1 LQELALLFF
10 SPDTNRLPME
20 QFKAST
26 QQLKDHV
33 GEYVNTYIQIT
44 KAKVT
49 QTASTAASGAAI
61 GIAALFFGL
70 FFLFFLF
77 CGLALWIGDMMDN
90 RHAGFFIV
98 AGFFALLLVLIF
110 ALRKKVIVP
119 KIQNA
124 IISKV
129 YE

>member
-1 LQELALLFF
+1 MPLEELK
-10 SPDTNRLPME
+10 T
-20 QFKAST
+20 ST

-33 GEYVNTYIQIT
+33 GEYVNTYVQIT
-44 KAKVT
+44 KAKAT
-49 QTASTAASGAAI
+49 QAVSTAASGAAI

-77 CGLALWIGDMMDN
+77 CGLALWIGDLMDN

-98 AGFFALLLVLIF
+98 AGFFALILIVIF

-119 KIQNA
+119 MIQNA

>member
-1 LQELALLFF
+1 
-10 SPDTNRLPME
+10 ME
-20 QFKAST
+20 QLKTSA

-44 KAKVT
+44 KAKAT
-49 QTASTAASGAAI
+49 QGASTAASGVAI
-61 GIAALFFGL
+61 GIAALFLGI

-77 CGLALWIGDMMDN
+77 CGLALWIGALMDN
-90 RHAGFFIV
+90 RQAGFFIV
-98 AGFFALLLVLIF
+98 AGFFLLLIVLIF

-119 KIQNA
+119 LIQNA

>member
-1 LQELALLFF
+1 
-10 SPDTNRLPME
+10 ME
-20 QFKAST
+20 HLKAST

-44 KAKVT
+44 KAKAT

-61 GIAALFFGL
+61 GIAALVFGI

-77 CGLALWIGDMMDN
+77 CGLALWLGALMDN
-90 RHAGFFIV
+90 RQAGFFIV
-98 AGFFALLLVLIF
+98 AGFFLLLIVLIF

-119 KIQNA
+119 LIQNA

>member
-1 LQELALLFF
+1 
-10 SPDTNRLPME
+10 ME
-20 QFKAST
+20 PSLKTST

-44 KAKVT
+44 KAKAT
-49 QTASTAASGAAI
+49 QAASTAAGGAAV
-61 GIAALFFGL
+61 GIAALFLGL

-77 CGLALWIGDMMDN
+77 CGLALWIGDMMNN

-98 AGFFALLLVLIF
+98 AGFFALLLVLVF
-110 ALRKKVIVP
+110 VLRKKVIVP

-129 YE
+129 YESN

>member
-1 LQELALLFF
+1 
-10 SPDTNRLPME
+10 ME
-20 QFKAST
+20 NLKTST

-44 KAKVT
+44 KAKAT
-49 QTASTAASGAAI
+49 QGVSAAASGVTI
-61 GIAALFFGL
+61 GIAAMFFGL

-77 CGLALWIGDMMDN
+77 CGIALWIGALIGN
-90 RHAGFFIV
+90 RQAGFFIV
-98 AGFFALLLVLIF
+98 AGFFALLIVLIF

-119 KIQNA
+119 LIQNA

>member
-1 LQELALLFF
+1 
-10 SPDTNRLPME
+10 ME
-20 QFKAST
+20 PSLKTST
-26 QQLKDHV
+26 QELKDHV
-33 GEYVNTYIQIT
+33 GEYVSTYIQIA
-44 KAKVT
+44 KAKAT
-49 QTASTAASGAAI
+49 QGASTAASGAAV

-77 CGLALWIGDMMDN
+77 CGIALWLGALLDN

-110 ALRKKVIVP
+110 ALRKKVIAP